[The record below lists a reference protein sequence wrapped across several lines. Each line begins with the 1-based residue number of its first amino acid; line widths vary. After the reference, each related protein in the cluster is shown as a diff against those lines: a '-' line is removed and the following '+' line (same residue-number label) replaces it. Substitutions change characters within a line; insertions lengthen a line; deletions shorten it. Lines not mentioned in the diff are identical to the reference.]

1 MTLYYK
7 IRHILLQ
14 NVADISLQNV
24 TVLLQN
30 VIVII
35 KCDLFVTNCNSYYKT

>member
-14 NVADISLQNV
+14 NVAAISLQNA

-35 KCDLFVTNCNSYYKT
+35 KCDLFVTNCNSY